1 MARIEDEVGM
11 DPTVNL
17 RLGVALALGLII
29 GIERGWERRGASEGM
44 RTAGVRTFGFA
55 GLSGAVAALLAD
67 ELGQAVLAAAL
78 LGFAALVTASYLATA
93 RPSEDYGFTTELVLL
108 LTFGLGAMAMSGH
121 EIEAVAA
128 AVVTALV
135 LGFKRELHRSLERL
149 EEREV
154 RATLQLLAIALVVL
168 PLVPNQG
175 MGPWQALNPRTIG
188 LLVLLIASI
197 SYVGYFAIRLLG
209 ARRGLLLTAFFGGL
223 SSSTAVTVAFAR
235 MAEQRSAA
243 PALLGAGIGIA
254 AATMAPRLL
263 LEVAV
268 VERSLVASI
277 WIPLA
282 VLAAVPLAAAA
293 AIASRAPS
301 PEPAAEVAIRNPLDL
316 EAALLY
322 GAILAALFL
331 AVRAVQ
337 EWFGATGVYA
347 LAALSGLADV
357 DAIAISLA
365 EGTREGA
372 VDPALASRAIV
383 LAALVNT
390 AVKAGLAVAIGGR
403 QLLRWCGAVLA
414 AAVALS
420 GLVAWVTIA

>member
-235 MAEQRSAA
+235 MAAA
-243 PALLGAGIGIA
+243 GGGGGGALAG
-254 AATMAPRLL
+254 RVDLD
-263 LEVAV
+263 
-268 VERSLVASI
+268 S
-277 WIPLA
+277 
-282 VLAAVPLAAAA
+282 
-293 AIASRAPS
+293 ASRARRGPPGS
-301 PEPAAEVAIRNPLDL
+301 GRRHRVARSVPRARGGGRDPKPAGSRGRPALRRHPGRPLPGGPRR
-316 EAALLY
+316 A
-322 GAILAALFL
+322 GV
-331 AVRAVQ
+331 VRRH
-337 EWFGATGVYA
+337 G
-347 LAALSGLADV
+347 GLRA
-357 DAIAISLA
+357 
-365 EGTREGA
+365 RGA
-372 VDPALASRAIV
+372 VGP
-383 LAALVNT
+383 
-390 AVKAGLAVAIGGR
+390 GR
-403 QLLRWCGAVLA
+403 RRRHRDLPGRRDA
-414 AAVALS
+414 
-420 GLVAWVTIA
+420 